1 MLQGEFFDHA
11 ADHLRAA
18 KAIADEAGDDVL
30 SFVIQMALL
39 RASGE
44 DNAETEPERDAASFE
59 TRARFTAGPFQ
70 PAPLLHTAAFS
81 VLGRKRHKLSGT
93 RGSKSPSFSDGGY
106 RERVRGERPGQAAG

>member
-18 KAIADEAGDDVL
+18 KAIADEAGDEVL

-44 DNAETEPERDAASFE
+44 ANAETPERDEAPDLRRGPVHR
-59 TRARFTAGPFQ
+59 RA
-70 PAPLLHTAAFS
+70 
-81 VLGRKRHKLSGT
+81 V
-93 RGSKSPSFSDGGY
+93 
-106 RERVRGERPGQAAG
+106 

>member
-18 KAIADEAGDDVL
+18 KAIADEAGDVIL

-44 DNAETEPERDAASFE
+44 DNAETEPERDAA
-59 TRARFTAGPFQ
+59 
-70 PAPLLHTAAFS
+70 
-81 VLGRKRHKLSGT
+81 
-93 RGSKSPSFSDGGY
+93 
-106 RERVRGERPGQAAG
+106 